1 MNKFCKHVFYYF
13 IVIFFIVLTSV
24 STAQS
29 RFGAGIN
36 LGGGTIS
43 GNLPSQGAFTSS
55 FFIEANPGFKGN
67 ILMRLSFIYDTDINI
82 LLPKTSGRYFP
93 FVKGFSL
100 KGVTSQ
106 MLSNNIYIEEAL
118 GPLILNDHTFD
129 NVNEWDLGVGFSL
142 VTGFDLT
149 DYENKGF
156 KVGVGAEYGLTF
168 TNTNIRNFSLYFN
181 LEYTL

>member
-1 MNKFCKHVFYYF
+1 MNKHYQHVFYYF
-13 IVIFFIVLTSV
+13 IAIFFMILTSD
-24 STAQS
+24 SSAQS
-29 RFGAGIN
+29 KFGAGIN

-67 ILMRLSFIYDTDINI
+67 ILVRLSFIYDTDVNI
-82 LLPKTSGRYFP
+82 LLPRTSGRYNP

-106 MLSNNIYIEEAL
+106 ILSNNIYIEEAL
-118 GPLILNDHTFD
+118 GPLILNDRTFD
-129 NVNEWDLGVGFSL
+129 NINEWDLGIGFSL
-142 VTGFDLT
+142 VTGLDLT
-149 DYENKGF
+149 DFENKGF
-156 KVGVGAEYGLTF
+156 KVGVGTEYGLTF
-168 TNTNIRNFSLYFN
+168 TNSNVRNFSLYFN